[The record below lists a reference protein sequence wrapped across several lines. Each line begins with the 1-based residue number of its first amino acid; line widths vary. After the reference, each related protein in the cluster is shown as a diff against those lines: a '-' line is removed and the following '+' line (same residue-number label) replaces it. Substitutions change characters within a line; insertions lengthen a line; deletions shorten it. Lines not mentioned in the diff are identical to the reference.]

1 MVTDLSYF
9 HIYVG
14 CRVEDLGGQ
23 FQDSLLIYLERLDHE
38 TFFFYIISNIVLLN
52 IEWNQKFLIKYYSS
66 IVILK
71 CSRMSIYRFGNI
83 MSRPVYC

>member
-1 MVTDLSYF
+1 MTNYFDPNLLSCHGDVESDMYGVMVTDLSYF

-52 IEWNQKFLIKYYSS
+52 IEWNKSS
-66 IVILK
+66 
-71 CSRMSIYRFGNI
+71 
-83 MSRPVYC
+83 